1 MQYYAKTYTAD
12 PATGLITPGEFLT
25 EKQEA
30 ALGEERIAEMV
41 ARGVLGAMGK
51 KPAQAEAPAK
61 SEEPAKPKAKA
72 AKADTKAKVAQPEE
86 ESADEAEDDGIE
98 GEEDGEELPELDAA
112 ELIGEDEKPAATTA
126 KKGGRRKT
134 K

>member
-25 EKQEA
+25 EKQET

-41 ARGVLGAMGK
+41 ARGVLGVMGK
-51 KPAQAEAPAK
+51 KPAQTEAPAK

-72 AKADTKAKVAQPEE
+72 EKVNTKAKAAQPEE
-86 ESADEAEDDGIE
+86 ESADEDEDDGIE
-98 GEEDGEELPELDAA
+98 GEEDGGDLPELDAA
-112 ELIGEDEKPAATTA
+112 ELIGEDEKPAAKPA
-126 KKGGRRKT
+126 KTGRGRKT